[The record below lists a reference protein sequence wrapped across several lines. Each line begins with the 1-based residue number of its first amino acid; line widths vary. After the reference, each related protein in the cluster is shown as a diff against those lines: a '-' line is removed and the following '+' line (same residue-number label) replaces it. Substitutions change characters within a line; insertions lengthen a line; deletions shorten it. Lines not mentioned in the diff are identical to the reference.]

1 METKGFKS
9 QFKHQIYTNLI
20 QSCKGL
26 CAGVMLLL
34 WLVAFATKLTIQN
47 MLDDQCFI

>member
-26 CAGVMLLL
+26 CADCYGWWHLLL
-34 WLVAFATKLTIQN
+34 N
-47 MLDDQCFI
+47 